1 MDKPLITALLI
12 LHDLVAVALLGAVT
26 HQALSVGRVAGAAKL
41 SFAERY
47 RGVDSSAYSVVI
59 VVLFAVVS
67 LMGAVLYPSYRI
79 GVRPVL
85 ENYNLR
91 MANGS
96 FEIKEHLSAI
106 GLVMLPAYWA
116 AWKKPFAPEY
126 AAARFALTWI
136 LTFIVWWNFL
146 TGAVLDNIK
155 GLFG

>member
-1 MDKPLITALLI
+1 LDKPLITALLI
-12 LHDLVAVALLGAVT
+12 LHDLVAVGLLGAVS
-26 HQALSVGRVAGAAKL
+26 HQALSVGRAAGATKN
-41 SFAERY
+41 SFAQRY

-79 GVRPVL
+79 VVRPVL

-91 MANGS
+91 TANGS

-106 GLVMLPAYWA
+106 GLIMLPAYWA

-126 AAARFALTWI
+126 ATARFALTWI
-136 LTFIVWWNFL
+136 LAFIVWWNFL

-155 GLFG
+155 GLSG